1 MSEVIYL
8 PSTPFNLFLSL
19 IDMLERQP
27 EKAWLIMIDQKA
39 ALPYLELLQGNADFP
54 LVGVH
59 TLQAASGWKK
69 PFVRRSQFEQLWRW
83 VEASHP
89 AEIVVGS
96 DRRIEFQ
103 YLMHRFSQTGSRPL
117 GVYLD
122 DGLYSYLWWKHSR
135 LDLEWWVNNFLKK
148 VVYGAWWDQPRT
160 IGDSRWVDKAR
171 LLFPAMARPPLL
183 QKRTERIAVE
193 LSCAPAMQKL
203 ASELAGLMGI
213 EANRLSSIRKLIL
226 LPHPVHMKRRPEL
239 VQVLRHELDQSEGL
253 TAIKYHPRY
262 EGRDPLSLLSPETLL
277 LPNNVAYEFM
287 LPLLSDETEVVG
299 DLSTV
304 MLSTKLLRPQI
315 RCRLLSRFDECDEKS
330 QAMHSL
336 FEQVGVQL

>member
-19 IDMLERQP
+19 IDMLERKP
-27 EKAWLIMIDQKA
+27 AKARLIMIDQKA
-39 ALPYLELLQGNADFP
+39 PLPYLDLLRNNTDFP
-54 LVGVH
+54 LTSIH
-59 TLQAASGWKK
+59 SLPAATGWKK
-69 PFVRRSQFEQLWRW
+69 TFLRKRQFGQLWRW
-83 VEASHP
+83 VEDSRP
-89 AEIVVGS
+89 SEIIVGS

-103 YLMHRFSQTGSRPL
+103 YLMHRFSLTGPRPK

-135 LDLEWWVNNFLKK
+135 LEWWLNNLVKK
-148 VVYGAWWDQPRT
+148 MVYGVWWDQPRT

-171 LLFPAMARPPLL
+171 LLFPPMARIPLL
-183 QKRTERIAVE
+183 QKKPERIAVE

-203 ASELAGLMGI
+203 ASQLAELMRF
-213 EANRLSSIRKLIL
+213 ETNQLSSIRKLIL
-226 LPHPVHMKRRPEL
+226 LPHPVHMKRQPEL
-239 VQVLRHELDQSEGL
+239 AQVLRQELDQSEGL
-253 TAIKYHPRY
+253 TAVKYHPRY
-262 EGRDPLSLLSPETLL
+262 EGRDPLNLLSPETLL
-277 LPNNVAYEFM
+277 LPKSVAYEFI

-315 RCRLLSRFDECDEKS
+315 RCRLLSKFDEGDEKS
-330 QAMHSL
+330 QTLHSL
-336 FEQVGVQL
+336 FEQLGGQL